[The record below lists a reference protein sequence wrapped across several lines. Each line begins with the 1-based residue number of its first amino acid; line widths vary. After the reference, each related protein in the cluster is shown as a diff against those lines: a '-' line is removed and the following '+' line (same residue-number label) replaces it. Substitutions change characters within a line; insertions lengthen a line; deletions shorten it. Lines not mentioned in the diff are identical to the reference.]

1 MSTATVTF
9 EATAT
14 DSIPVNVTEWNDS
27 LICLL
32 TVIVSAALVCCVFFK
47 PFRVLYSLLLLP
59 RTTCKLIRLGTTRM
73 LKNVRSDQTPPRKR
87 KLPFL
92 YSSSR
97 SFFRKEKAR
106 RYRRK
111 SIQEE
116 ARVPSTH
123 NGKIWVPV
131 FGL

>member
-9 EATAT
+9 EAAAT
-14 DSIPVNVTEWNDS
+14 DSIPVNVAEWNDC

-47 PFRVLYSLLLLP
+47 PFRVLYSKLWS
-59 RTTCKLIRLGTTRM
+59 RTTCKLIRLVPTLLRILRT
-73 LKNVRSDQTPPRKR
+73 VRSDRTPPRKR

-97 SFFRKEKAR
+97 SCFRKEKPR

-111 SIQEE
+111 TIQED

-123 NGKIWVPV
+123 NGKI
-131 FGL
+131 